1 MALTTTQ
8 VNQAFLATLGRP
20 AEGSAAT
27 WGSTSLSLDA
37 LLDSIFIAE
46 NTDGDFVEYLYQ
58 NILGRAS
65 DAEGKAFWNSLLATT
80 SKEAVLAQFKAAV
93 IAAGQAD
100 PSNADYQSFIAQ
112 NKAFV
117 ATLYANLLGRDDAK
131 TADAEGIDFW
141 ANALATGMSRGDL
154 ISAFVSAALSDP
166 NSDDAQ
172 TLNAKLSVADAFSA
186 AFKDF
191 GKDVTADEKKAA
203 LDTLKTTMTEVVAGS
218 TVEEFQDTINQFK
231 GQNQDRKTDVFT
243 KGEDD
248 LDASESTAA
257 TTFRGTIN
265 ISNPD
270 KSTIE
275 SGDAATG
282 NSEYAPANTLIVD
295 VKSDGKEKDFNFG
308 TETAGVKVSN
318 VNNLTINNGTADV
331 TLNLTGGDNYTGKVA
346 IAGKGD
352 RADVTVAQDVASLN
366 VSTSGTKK
374 AYADTT
380 VAANA
385 TLGSFEGSAAVDTL
399 NINGTIAKSI
409 NTGDGKDEVTLGA
422 TAKVFEKATISLGG
436 GDDTLTISTGDIGL
450 ENVDGKIAAEDLKA
464 SVTIDGGAGTKDK
477 LVLNNSDISK
487 GVKAITGV
495 EFIDSTGGVISAAAA
510 DGLKTTVS
518 GDLTINANYKEVKSI
533 NLKDIKSFTDNNK
546 TETGSLSLSGIT
558 YENITLSSNIKENIV
573 VDTHTAASPK
583 NYAEINKFGE
593 GDTIKVGV
601 LSIAATQVNNK
612 ALDLTR
618 YADVKAELAKTSAN
632 VLAINDVNGK
642 KAYIWQVLD
651 STDARL
657 VAIVDKKLK
666 VDGTSFVYDNG
677 KAPQPPVGPV
687 VPGQPTGELK
697 AQKVAGFDY
706 YELAVNPPVQV
717 SETGT
722 TLKLAEDLQTL
733 VEAETAKQI
742 TVNANGSGDISF
754 DAAVKSSNQV
764 IKVILQGTGTR
775 TVDLE
780 NVNATAVKNITDG
793 AANTTLDISNKT
805 FNASSGADVFA
816 TGLKIDLGAGTD
828 VVNIGNQTHASGA
841 FALTGVEGIKAS
853 GGTLDAAL
861 VTKTANNA
869 VTTDLTQIEGSL
881 TLKNFAGAT
890 SIDLSNIKTAV
901 TKDTALT
908 IDIVTGTPVTAANL
922 TSVKGSATA
931 NDTLVVSGN
940 YTALDT
946 IEGIDAITLN
956 NNATLKAKAITSDTL
971 AINGGH
977 KLTVNASGETTVD
990 LANLSK
996 GTDTP
1001 TIEITNV
1008 GQGTTSGATITLNS
1022 GDGIAE
1028 TIKLAANAKAINA
1041 VTVTGFK
1048 LGAADDKLNLQ
1059 AIHSDLKVATVS
1071 GGVQAVSTGAST
1083 TLASDKVT
1091 TITATGSDLTVNTN
1105 VTLGTGNGEIKA
1117 TALTQNTNYL
1127 IAIKANDSSKTAI
1140 YIANPGSDTTL
1151 TKGEIT
1157 LIATVNGDLT
1167 ADTNWLA

>member
-27 WGSTSLSLDA
+27 WGSTSLSLGA
-37 LLDSIFIAE
+37 LSDSIFIAE
-46 NTDGDFVEYLYQ
+46 NSEDFVESLYTE
-58 NILGRAS
+58 ILGRAS
-65 DAEGKAFWNSLLATT
+65 DAEGKAFWNSLLATST
-80 SKEAVLAQFKAAV
+80 KEAVLAQFKAAV

-203 LDTLKTTMTEVVAGS
+203 LDALKTTMTEVVAGS
-218 TVEEFQDTINQFK
+218 TVEEFQDAINQFK

-275 SGDAATG
+275 SGDTATG
-282 NSEYAPANTLIVD
+282 NSEYAAANTLIVD

-346 IAGKGD
+346 ITGKGD

-399 NINGTIAKSI
+399 NISGTIAKSI

-436 GDDTLTISTGDIGL
+436 GDDTLTINTSDIG
-450 ENVDGKIAAEDLKA
+450 NYNADGKIAAEDLKA

-477 LVLNNSDISK
+477 LILQNDISK

-495 EFIDSTGGVISAAAA
+495 EFIDSTKGAISAAAA

-533 NLKDIKSFTDNNK
+533 NLKDIKSFTNDSK

-573 VDTHTAASPK
+573 VTAHTAADPK

-593 GDTIKVGV
+593 GDTIKVGT
-601 LSIAATQVNNK
+601 LSGDATQVDNK

-618 YADVKAELAKTSAN
+618 YADVKAELDKASAD

-642 KAYIWQVLD
+642 KAYIWQKVAVG
-651 STDARL
+651 DARL

-666 VDGTSFVYDNG
+666 VSDTGFILDDGKGGDKPAGTTSTIAYVSGSQTLDINEGNYGDGTKTQFFNTPANEKDVLKVLLNG
-677 KAPQPPVGPV
+677 SYSDIG
-687 VPGQPTGELK
+687 
-697 AQKVAGFDY
+697 
-706 YELAVNPPVQV
+706 
-717 SETGT
+717 
-722 TLKLAEDLQTL
+722 DL
-733 VEAETAKQI
+733 
-742 TVNANGSGDISF
+742 TVNDSGSN
-754 DAAVKSSNQV
+754 K
-764 IKVILQGTGTR
+764 GTVEVYVLDKATS
-775 TVDLE
+775 TIDV
-780 NVNATAVKNITDG
+780 TAVKDKIYLGDG
-793 AANTTLDISNKT
+793 KINLDASTYIFSGADTLIANTT
-805 FNASSGADVFA
+805 G
-816 TGLKIDLGAGTD
+816 
-828 VVNIGNQTHASGA
+828 
-841 FALTGVEGIKAS
+841 
-853 GGTLDAAL
+853 
-861 VTKTANNA
+861 
-869 VTTDLTQIEGSL
+869 
-881 TLKNFAGAT
+881 
-890 SIDLSNIKTAV
+890 
-901 TKDTALT
+901 
-908 IDIVTGTPVTAANL
+908 
-922 TSVKGSATA
+922 
-931 NDTLVVSGN
+931 
-940 YTALDT
+940 
-946 IEGIDAITLN
+946 
-956 NNATLKAKAITSDTL
+956 
-971 AINGGH
+971 
-977 KLTVNASGETTVD
+977 KLTVA
-990 LANLSK
+990 
-996 GTDTP
+996 
-1001 TIEITNV
+1001 V
-1008 GQGTTSGATITLNS
+1008 GS
-1022 GDGIAE
+1022 
-1028 TIKLAANAKAINA
+1028 
-1041 VTVTGFK
+1041 
-1048 LGAADDKLNLQ
+1048 LG
-1059 AIHSDLKVATVS
+1059 
-1071 GGVQAVSTGAST
+1071 TGAST
-1083 TLASDKVT
+1083 KAQLDLTSVDANVTISGAVTNGIDVNTLIKVDEDKAAAAKDTITLTTNISGGESITLTNATENITIAAVTDSADLTTMLSGAAANDSVILQIGTVASAGKTFKLSAASDTVKFTGVT
-1091 TITATGSDLTVNTN
+1091 ATNNNYTITEFNTGDKAASVKTLVTGVTATRYETVTQGTTTASKALENNKAYFVDL
-1105 VTLGTGNGEIKA
+1105 GA
-1117 TALTQNTNYL
+1117 TALDITKIFADGKPTGG
-1127 IAIKANDSSKTAI
+1127 ATAVLV
-1140 YIANPGSDTTL
+1140 AKSDTDVKIYGITDASTTGDLKADLLVTL
-1151 TKGEIT
+1151 TGT
-1157 LIATVNGDLT
+1157 ATTGVSTQTVDDIF
-1167 ADTNWLA
+1167 ALA

>member
-27 WGSTSLSLDA
+27 WGSTSLSLGA
-37 LLDSIFIAE
+37 LSDSIFIAE
-46 NTDGDFVEYLYQ
+46 NTEDFVESLYTE
-58 NILGRAS
+58 ILGRAS

-117 ATLYANLLGRDDAK
+117 ATLYTNLLGRDDAK

-172 TLNAKLSVADAFSA
+172 TLNAKLSVADAYTA

-203 LDTLKTTMTEVVAGS
+203 YAQLVEQMKEVVAGS
-218 TVEEFQDTINQFK
+218 TVEEFQDAINQFK

-265 ISNPD
+265 ISDSD

-282 NSEYAPANTLIVD
+282 NSEYAAANTLIVD

-331 TLNLTGGDNYTGKVA
+331 TLNLAGGDNYTGKVA
-346 IAGKGD
+346 ITGKGD

-380 VAANA
+380 VAATA

-399 NINGTIAKSI
+399 NISGNIAKSI
-409 NTGDGKDEVTLGA
+409 NTGDGKDEVTLGT

-436 GDDTLTISTGDIGL
+436 GDDTLTINTSDIG
-450 ENVDGKIAAEDLKA
+450 NYNADGKIAAEDLKA

-477 LVLNNSDISK
+477 LILQNDISK

-495 EFIDSTGGVISAAAA
+495 EFIDSTKGAISAAAA

-518 GDLTINANYKEVKSI
+518 GGLTINANYKEVKSI

-573 VDTHTAASPK
+573 VKAHTAADPK

-593 GDTIKVGV
+593 GDTIKVGD
-601 LSIAATQVNNK
+601 LSGTATQVNNK

-618 YADVKAELAKTSAN
+618 YADVKSTLSGKTTGD
-632 VLAINDVNGK
+632 VVAINDVNGK

-651 STDARL
+651 SNDARL

-666 VDGTSFVYDNG
+666 VEAGSFVYDDG
-677 KAPQPPVGPV
+677 KSKGPV
-687 VPGQPTGELK
+687 
-697 AQKVAGFDY
+697 D
-706 YELAVNPPVQV
+706 PVIATENV
-717 SETGT
+717 
-722 TLKLAEDLQTL
+722 
-733 VEAETAKQI
+733 
-742 TVNANGSGDISF
+742 VNAS
-754 DAAVKSSNQV
+754 
-764 IKVILQGTGTR
+764 
-775 TVDLE
+775 
-780 NVNATAVKNITDG
+780 
-793 AANTTLDISNKT
+793 AANTTIAIDKGTVTGGTPATIDAT
-805 FNASSGADVFA
+805 QDFA
-816 TGLKIDLGAGTD
+816 I
-828 VVNIGNQTHASGA
+828 N
-841 FALTGVEGIKAS
+841 AS
-853 GGTLDAAL
+853 GGTVTINGNGTVDTKAL
-861 VTKTANNA
+861 VFAMTNTTFDGASAGTKVTADVYVGGKYENGAIVAGGSGDA
-869 VTTDLTQIEGSL
+869 VTLT
-881 TLKNFAGAT
+881 N
-890 SIDLSNIKTAV
+890 NMIK
-901 TKDTALT
+901 
-908 IDIVTGTPVTAANL
+908 
-922 TSVKGSATA
+922 
-931 NDTLVVSGN
+931 
-940 YTALDT
+940 
-946 IEGIDAITLN
+946 
-956 NNATLKAKAITSDTL
+956 
-971 AINGGH
+971 
-977 KLTVNASGETTVD
+977 
-990 LANLSK
+990 
-996 GTDTP
+996 
-1001 TIEITNV
+1001 
-1008 GQGTTSGATITLNS
+1008 
-1022 GDGIAE
+1022 GD
-1028 TIKLAANAKAINA
+1028 
-1041 VTVTGFK
+1041 
-1048 LGAADDKLNLQ
+1048 
-1059 AIHSDLKVATVS
+1059 
-1071 GGVQAVSTGAST
+1071 
-1083 TLASDKVT
+1083 SDKVA
-1091 TITATGSDLTVNTN
+1091 ILNTN
-1105 VTLGTGNGEIKA
+1105 GEVSGSGGEALFTGGYKLDLGRVDANLNLGTFGSGVTNVNINSYVQNVGAEDSITFKVSDKAEQIIGTVGKDNITLVANTKPLKIWLEGGDDTLDAKAAFVTLDGSS
-1117 TALTQNTNYL
+1117 Q
-1127 IAIKANDSSKTAI
+1127 AIN
-1140 YIANPGSDTTL
+1140 NL
-1151 TKGEIT
+1151 
-1157 LIATVNGDLT
+1157 ATVNGIDKGDKIILSGAAVTVGNSGDAINVIQASNIAADFGAALNTKAAGAYLVNYTGGDDAGQYLVYTATTGTGAIKTSDIVLKLNGLVNSIT
-1167 ADTNWLA
+1167 ADANGGVIIA